1 MPALD
6 RFVAGFVALFRRRRA
21 EQELDAELQQF
32 LDMAIEDKM
41 RAGISRESATRA
53 ARMALG
59 KRNRG
64 QGPRAR
70 RRLGQHPRDHPSLAL
85 GLADP
90 AQAMCS

>member
-41 RAGISRESATRA
+41 RAGMSRESATRA

-59 KRNRG
+59 SATAVKD
-64 QGPRAR
+64 
-70 RRLGQHPRDHPSLAL
+70 HVRDVGWDNILETTPL
-85 GLADP
+85 
-90 AQAMCS
+90 